1 MRSDN
6 KEFQREL
13 IGAMKNPVKEDRNCD
28 IHGEYIANLYS
39 FGGSQHESPC
49 PACFDLQIKKEQEED
64 RERIAKSVEEGKNC
78 SRTSGAGRKNRRG
91 GKNT

>member
-49 PACFDLQIKKEQEED
+49 PACFDLQLKKEQEED
-64 RERIAKSVEEGKNC
+64 RERIAAEHKKAKIAAEQRQLEE
-78 SRTSGAGRKNRRG
+78 KNRS